1 MPYANAAGTLALRQ
15 PLVHNS
21 MQFTTRNTCCS
32 ILFRCLKIGF
42 RYQCSLTT
50 QRPAPHPK
58 HLHTAITGGSRAPK
72 GRDPGCRSKCSIAS
86 LRALTRGP
94 DKRCLIFVIVSPLS
108 TDCPGETIAMIKKH
122 CWFRCPVR
130 PLLFKRIKCIVIL
143 KRLPVPTTGA
153 GLQCQ

>member
-1 MPYANAAGTLALRQ
+1 MSSYHWVVVQ
-15 PLVHNS
+15 
-21 MQFTTRNTCCS
+21 
-32 ILFRCLKIGF
+32 
-42 RYQCSLTT
+42 LTT
-50 QRPAPHPK
+50 CSPKYAIDNAQHNLQHPFSMFKHGLPLPVRPHNTKARPHHK
-58 HLHTAITGGSRAPK
+58 HMHTAITGGSGAPK